1 MDQAFSVPICVRLER
16 MSEKSYKLIR
26 KMFAAISEIT
36 KEELVPIL
44 GKKPWVMLVGTS
56 RALKGRNRE
65 DQH

>member
-1 MDQAFSVPICVRLER
+1 
-16 MSEKSYKLIR
+16 MSEKSYKLMG

-36 KEELVPIL
+36 KEELEPIL

-56 RALKGRNRE
+56 RALTGRNRE